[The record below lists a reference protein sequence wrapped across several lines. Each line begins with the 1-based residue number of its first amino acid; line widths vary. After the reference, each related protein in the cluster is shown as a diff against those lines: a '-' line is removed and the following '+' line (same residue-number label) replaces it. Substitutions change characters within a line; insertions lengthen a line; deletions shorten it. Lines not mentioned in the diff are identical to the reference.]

1 LQYFLLPGIVF
12 ESNEKK
18 EGVFMRHIILFFA
31 LIFCVAIAA
40 AEPQKL
46 AVLPLNNS
54 GMDDASVSSIESLF
68 RIELASNDQYEMIS
82 EPRIFECLG
91 DTICNDIE
99 CAAYF
104 GRRLGADRV
113 ITGSVLKLGDK
124 IIFQFMLVEVRTQAV
139 LLKDR
144 ISVERVED
152 FDTVLKRAAKSIVTM
167 TPVAET
173 AEVGLITENEARVSQ
188 LRGSQSF
195 FGLSFGYLY
204 GQKGYDNV
212 DRSFLMDVRFG
223 QELTN
228 FEVGM
233 LMGAHKGFAMNIYA
247 SYLFSR
253 KDICPYLGSALGF
266 HWISHN
272 EPSYYYDYN
281 RYENVYEDKRSDGFE
296 LTINS
301 GVKFLRTFK
310 RQVVANFAYSFAFN
324 DYHDQAT
331 MFSIG
336 LLF

>member
-1 LQYFLLPGIVF
+1 
-12 ESNEKK
+12 
-18 EGVFMRHIILFFA
+18 MRHIILFFA
-31 LIFCVAIAA
+31 LIFCVSIAA

-68 RIELASNDQYEMIS
+68 RIELASYDQYEVIP
-82 EPRIFECLG
+82 EARIFASLG
-91 DTICNDIE
+91 DTICSDLE
-99 CAAYF
+99 CAAHF
-104 GRRLGADRV
+104 GGLLGVDRV

-124 IIFQFMLVEVRTQAV
+124 IVFQYTLVDVRAQSV

-152 FDTVLKRAAKSIVTM
+152 FDTVLKRTAKSIVTM
-167 TPVAET
+167 TPLSAT
-173 AEVGLITENEARVSQ
+173 AEVGLITESEARVPEY
-188 LRGSQSF
+188 RGSQSV

-223 QELTN
+223 QEFTN

-233 LMGAHKGFAMNIYA
+233 LIGAHKGFAMNIYA

-253 KDICPYLGSALGF
+253 KDVCPYLGSALGF
-266 HWISHN
+266 HWVSHN
-272 EPSYYYDYN
+272 ESIYYYDYS
-281 RYENVYEDKRSDGFE
+281 RHDYIYEDKRTDGFE

-301 GVKFLRTFK
+301 GIKFLRTYK
-310 RQVVANFAYSFAFN
+310 RQVVANFAYSIAFN
-324 DYHDQAT
+324 DYSDQAT
-331 MFSIG
+331 MFTIG